1 MPTATSDSQAVHRI
15 YNFSAGPCTLPLEV
29 MQQAQAELVDYRGT
43 GMGVMEMSH
52 RSKPIVELHEAA
64 LASLRELL
72 QLPDNYHVLFLA
84 GGATFQFGMI
94 PQNLATPAPGS
105 APESA
110 PGSDG
115 AVRVDYT
122 NSGAWAKKAIADAK
136 AVGADV
142 NVVFDGSDSSF
153 TTLPDPATVQ
163 SSAGSRYLHLTT
175 NETIGGLQWK
185 AMPTC
190 DAPLV
195 ADMSSDFL
203 SKPVDVS
210 PFGLIYA
217 GAQKNIG
224 PAGVTV
230 VIIRDDLLQQCNGE
244 QFNYLNYANHV
255 EGGSMLNTPPVFQI
269 YMVGLVLEWL
279 KNKGGLTWAAE
290 MAEKRSG
297 LLYDAIAQAGGS
309 SSGGGGFYQCPVDER
324 YRSTMNVVFRLPTE
338 QLEARFIKEAAGQG
352 MDGLKGHR
360 SVGGCRASVYNS
372 MPLEGAQAL
381 ADFMRDFART
391 HG

>member
-1 MPTATSDSQAVHRI
+1 MTITAQTDLTTHRI

-29 MQQAQAELVDYRGT
+29 MQRAQADLVDYGSASGEGSASGGR
-43 GMGVMEMSH
+43 GMGMGMGIMEMSH
-52 RSKPIVELHEAA
+52 RSKPVVEVHEAA
-64 LASLRELL
+64 LAALRELL
-72 QLPDNYHVLFLA
+72 QLPDDYHVLFLA

-94 PQNLATPAPGS
+94 PMNLA
-105 APESA
+105 
-110 PGSDG
+110 SDG
-115 AVRVDYT
+115 ERVDYT
-122 NSGAWAKKAIADAK
+122 HSGAWAKKAIADAK

-142 NVVFDGSDSSF
+142 NLVFDGSDSNF
-153 TTLPDPATVQ
+153 TTLPDPTTVK

-185 AMPTC
+185 AMPDC

-230 VIIRDDLLQQCNGE
+230 VIIRDDVLQQCNGK
-244 QFNYLNYANHV
+244 QVNYLNYANHHQ
-255 EGGSMLNTPPVFQI
+255 GGSMLNTPPVFQI

-279 KNKGGLTWAAE
+279 KGQGGLAWAAQT
-290 MAEKRSG
+290 AEKRSG
-297 LLYDAIAQAGGS
+297 LLYDAIAG
-309 SSGGGGFYQCPVDER
+309 SGGFFTCPVDER
-324 YRSTMNVVFRLPTE
+324 YRSLMNVVFRLPTE
-338 QLEARFIKEAAGQG
+338 ELEAKFIADAAAQG

-360 SVGGCRASVYNS
+360 SVGGCRASIYNA
-372 MPLEGAQAL
+372 MPIEGAQAL
-381 ADFMRDFART
+381 ADFMRDFAKAN
-391 HG
+391 G